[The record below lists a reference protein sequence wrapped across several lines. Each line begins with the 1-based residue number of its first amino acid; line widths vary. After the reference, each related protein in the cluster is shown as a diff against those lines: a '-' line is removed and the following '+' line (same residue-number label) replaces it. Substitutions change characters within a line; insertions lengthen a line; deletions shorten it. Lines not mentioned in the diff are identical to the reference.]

1 MIRQAYRLDMVPGE
15 RPTVVYVKQYDRGS
29 RALEFQ
35 LHKGI
40 TPWEVPEGA
49 TVTIDGTKADGKG
62 FSYIA
67 EASGSTV
74 TVTVTQQMTAAA
86 GRAACQL
93 TVTKGENVLGS
104 ARLALDVER
113 AALPEDADMSKTDIS
128 SLETWKNQ
136 ALNASAAAEAAQ
148 EKAEAAQEAAET
160 AEANA
165 ATAAS
170 TASTKASE
178 AETSAA
184 NAAGS
189 ATEAASSAS
198 TASAKASEAAI
209 SASEAEAQAKA
220 AETASAQAGGY
231 AAQAEAFSTEA
242 QGHKEETAALKEQV
256 EALKTQA
263 EEAKAASEKAQSEA
277 EGAAQ
282 EAAVSE
288 GNAEGHATA
297 AGQSATLADTAAA
310 AATTK
315 ATEAS
320 TSADDAEDSA
330 KTAEAWAVGQRDG
343 MDVVDTDP
351 TYQNSSKYHAEE
363 SKAAKQDIEESIEGV
378 AQEDTAQSLNG
389 AVSEILALVQELSNK
404 GSGLNGFTLSL
415 GDNDEVILS
424 YTDPEDETNTDSVTL
439 PTNTTGA
446 AIVEEYEGIGAA
458 LAEIAGKETT

>member
-136 ALNASAAAEAAQ
+136 ALNASAAAE
-148 EKAEAAQEAAET
+148 
-160 AEANA
+160 
-165 ATAAS
+165 
-170 TASTKASE
+170 
-178 AETSAA
+178 
-184 NAAGS
+184 
-189 ATEAASSAS
+189 
-198 TASAKASEAAI
+198 
-209 SASEAEAQAKA
+209 
-220 AETASAQAGGY
+220 TASAQAGGY

-320 TSADDAEDSA
+320 TSADNAEDSA

-343 MDVVDTDP
+343 VDVADTDP
-351 TYQNSSKYHAEE
+351 AYQNSSKYHAEE
-363 SKAAKQDIEESIEGV
+363 AKAAKQDIEESIEGV
-378 AQEDTAQSLNG
+378 AQEDTAQSLNNM
-389 AVSEILALVQELSNK
+389 VSEILALVQELSNR

-424 YTDPEDETNTDSVTL
+424 YTDPEDETITDSVTL